1 MDEPTVPSPDGN
13 DQDPELTPQLVRPC
27 DWCEALGEWICVH
40 CNLALCQ
47 DCMKEHKKEHPRVD
61 EH

>member
-1 MDEPTVPSPDGN
+1 VQADRDPGPGPDEGGDPS
-13 DQDPELTPQLVRPC
+13 LALVRPC

-40 CNLALCQ
+40 CDLELCQ
-47 DCMKEHKKEHPRVD
+47 ECMKEHRKDHPRVD